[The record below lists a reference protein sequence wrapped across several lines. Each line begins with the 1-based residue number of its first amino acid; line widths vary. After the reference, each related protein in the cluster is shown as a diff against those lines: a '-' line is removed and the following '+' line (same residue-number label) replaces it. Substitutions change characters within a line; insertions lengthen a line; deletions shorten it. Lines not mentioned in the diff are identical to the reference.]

1 MIAADRCEEGC
12 DPRGLEEGRLVHGGA
27 ERGAGPGGGSFPQ
40 GCHRPR
46 GPVRQCLPENHASAR
61 VAAERFKSISCIF
74 QSCFNTEP
82 GDGVSLK
89 VLNKALINTT
99 ANSIV
104 GTLQCNAAAGMGER
118 RKKDYLLGNIIL
130 KIPKKL

>member
-1 MIAADRCEEGC
+1 M
-12 DPRGLEEGRLVHGGA
+12 
-27 ERGAGPGGGSFPQ
+27 FY
-40 GCHRPR
+40 
-46 GPVRQCLPENHASAR
+46 
-61 VAAERFKSISCIF
+61 
-74 QSCFNTEP
+74 NTEP